1 MDPGIIGEGTGME
14 GIFAGFYGKNCYKS
28 ESNDFSVYSDDP
40 LDRNPLPESGPN
52 WRKDS
57 GFPQIPGSMAAP
69 SPACPVISPNP
80 LFDRFGQ
87 NGAQR

>member
-1 MDPGIIGEGTGME
+1 MDPGNIGEAMGME
-14 GIFAGFYGKNCYKS
+14 GLFAGFYGKSCYKS

-40 LDRNPLPESGPN
+40 LDRNPPCESGPN

-57 GFPQIPGSMAAP
+57 RFPQIPGSMAAP
-69 SPACPVISPNP
+69 SPACPVISPNS

-87 NGAQR
+87 QRAQG